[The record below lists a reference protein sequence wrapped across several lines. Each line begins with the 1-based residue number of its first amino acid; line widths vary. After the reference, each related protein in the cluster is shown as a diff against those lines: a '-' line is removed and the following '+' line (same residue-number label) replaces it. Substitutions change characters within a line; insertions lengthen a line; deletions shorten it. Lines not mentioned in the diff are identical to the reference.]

1 MHYFI
6 ELILVNK
13 IWGKE
18 CGGLEEIFFFTSI
31 AHNNITF
38 AANITDHWFYKG
50 MQRKNSFEPRAELF
64 LWGLF
69 CSGSSLLGRK
79 NNFSPHQPHALHVT
93 SWYPDLTQEN
103 IWDSNTAFNL
113 MPSFILVKWFLLRIP
128 TPLNWITWIEYW
140 HSWCLYLGYFFALT
154 SPLLP
159 SCYCIPGCCKVE
171 TECYW

>member
-1 MHYFI
+1 ML
-6 ELILVNK
+6 LILL
-13 IWGKE
+13 IIGFIKE
-18 CGGLEEIFFFTSI
+18 CKEKTLLSLVLSSFSDASFALVLVYLAGK
-31 AHNNITF
+31 IT
-38 AANITDHWFYKG
+38 A
-50 MQRKNSFEPRAELF
+50 
-64 LWGLF
+64 
-69 CSGSSLLGRK
+69 
-79 NNFSPHQPHALHVT
+79 FSPHQPHALHVT
-93 SWYPDLTQEN
+93 SWYPNLTQEN

-128 TPLNWITWIEYW
+128 TPLNWITWVEYW